1 MAKKTTKAA
10 DTTAEIVAVQGI
22 AAETATPVFT
32 PCNQCGNPGDCA
44 RAAKC
49 RKGFK

>member
-1 MAKKTTKAA
+1 MAKKPAKQV
-10 DTTAEIVAVQGI
+10 DAEIVAVVG
-22 AAETATPVFT
+22 AAAAASTETPKFT

-49 RKGFK
+49 SKGFK